1 MFENLLRVSTSSRVL
16 VLCAVVL
23 AQKFLATEL
32 SSPFIVLLGLLVM
45 FFGKIQRGYLKLVWP
60 LLGVLVIGLMG
71 MGVFGLGYESRH
83 ILRDIAF
90 ALTPIALIF
99 IGWWIAGNRGM
110 WPLILK
116 VMVILGFVLALT
128 HLSFFVLNPA
138 LLSAK
143 AMDVRS
149 VAGMSGDL
157 VSLALVIGLFFQKRF
172 GINDLFPR
180 LLPRLIVMPVL
191 LASFVLSY
199 SRTEFVVVLI
209 LSLALLGVLTKV
221 NSRMILAIAVLVIG
235 FFALALTTPKDEVGT
250 FRSKLV
256 RSVTEIAVS
265 DYHNMSDINFH
276 WRGFESYRVW
286 ATFLSGNLSQQIFGQ
301 GFGALVD
308 LGFVMP
314 LGGNKF
320 RYIPV
325 FHNGYAYIL
334 IKTGLI
340 GLACYVFFYISV
352 IRYSVRY
359 CQTTNGEQE
368 ILARLLLGC
377 VLSLIAIMYV
387 VGGMAETRSSELVL
401 LLGYLVRRMRQFQT
415 EKSRIEV
422 VRSKL
427 GYHSVHF

>member
-1 MFENLLRVSTSSRVL
+1 MFVNSFRFSTTSRVL
-16 VLCAVVL
+16 VLCAVILVY
-23 AQKFLATEL
+23 KFLPTEI
-32 SSPFIVLLGLLVM
+32 SSPFIVLLGLLIM
-45 FFGKIQRGYLKLVWP
+45 TFGKIQYGYFKLVWP
-60 LLGVLVIGLMG
+60 LIGVLVIGLMG

-99 IGWWIAGNRGM
+99 MGWWIAGNRGM

-116 VMVILGFVLALT
+116 VMVTFGFVLAIVHLT
-128 HLSFFVLNPA
+128 SFALNPA
-138 LLSAK
+138 LLSANS
-143 AMDVRS
+143 MEVRS
-149 VAGMSGDL
+149 KAGMSGDL
-157 VSLALVIGLFFQKRF
+157 VSLTLIIGLFQKRF
-172 GINDLFPR
+172 GISDLFPR
-180 LLPRLIVMPVL
+180 LLPRYIVIPVV

-199 SRTEFVVVLI
+199 SRTEFVMVLI

-235 FFALALTTPKDEVGT
+235 FFALALTTPKDEVT
-250 FRSKLV
+250 FRSKLL
-256 RSVTEIAVS
+256 RSITEIAVS
-265 DYHNMSDINFH
+265 DYHNMSDINFN

-286 ATFLSGNLSQQIFGQ
+286 ATFLTGNLSQQIFGQ
-301 GFGALVD
+301 GFGVLVD

-334 IKTGLI
+334 IKTGLL

-359 CQTTNGEQE
+359 CQTTNGEQK

-377 VLSLIAIMYV
+377 VLSLIANMYV
-387 VGGMAETRSSELVL
+387 VGGMAETHSPELVL
-401 LLGYLVRRMRQFQT
+401 LLGYLVRLVRQFQT
-415 EKSRIEV
+415 EKSRIGV

-427 GYHSVHF
+427 CYHSVH